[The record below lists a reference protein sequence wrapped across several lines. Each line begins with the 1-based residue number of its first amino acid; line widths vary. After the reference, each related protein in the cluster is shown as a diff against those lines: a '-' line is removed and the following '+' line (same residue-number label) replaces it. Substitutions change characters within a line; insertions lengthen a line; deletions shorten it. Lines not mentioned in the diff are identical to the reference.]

1 MRKVRIEARKQKKI
15 LKFFFQTQRRQPK
28 PMEPPTTTLLKQ
40 LDALHASVIFPN
52 AFNTL
57 QWYMVAAYEVTLTRT
72 AGKIFLDKTT
82 FWVSPDKNPKGQA
95 TIEFDDAS
103 DTVGDVI
110 SNELFTAVCGSEG
123 DQTILIGYCKD
134 EKQVE
139 DALRHHKK
147 QGNMKSVAQMR
158 AQRRA
163 RTRRP

>member
-1 MRKVRIEARKQKKI
+1 
-15 LKFFFQTQRRQPK
+15 
-28 PMEPPTTTLLKQ
+28 MEPPTTTLLKQ

-52 AFNTL
+52 AFDTL
-57 QWYMVAAYEVTLTRT
+57 QWYMVAAYEVTLTRKGGRI
-72 AGKIFLDKTT
+72 ALDKTT

-95 TIEFDDAS
+95 TIEFDAS
-103 DTVGDVI
+103 DTVGDAI
-110 SNELFTAVCGSEG
+110 SNELFTAVCGSAG

-147 QGNMKSVAQMR
+147 QGNMKSVVAFNGVGDKMTPRQMR

-163 RTRRP
+163 RARRP